1 MAFAALNPMYEGL
14 PDLTARILRTFPV
27 VAIVG
32 AYGPAVVF
40 GLPAFL
46 YLRRVT
52 RPLFW
57 VCVLTGAAVAALP
70 WTLIS
75 LLPAA
80 QEASIDGRATV
91 THGHVTLFG
100 VQEAAKLVGGAG
112 LFGALGGAAFWLI
125 AAAGHHPGR
134 MSG

>member
-14 PDLTARILRTFPV
+14 PSLSDRILRTFPA

-32 AYGPAVVF
+32 GYGPTLIF

-52 RPLFW
+52 RPRFRIFTLA
-57 VCVLTGAAVAALP
+57 GAAVAALP
-70 WTLIS
+70 WALMS

-100 VQEAAKLVGGAG
+100 LKEAAKLVSEVG
-112 LFGALGGAAFWLI
+112 LFGAIGGATFWLI
-125 AAAGHHPGR
+125 AAAGHRPAGT
-134 MSG
+134 SG